1 MNDQRPEDRD
11 RTPGDHLNRGSG
23 RTFVALAFAAAIPV
37 LLLSG
42 WVATLMAQQQRDLT
56 RDAAVASATR
66 VAERVASDIAAQ
78 IAVLGAE
85 AASAS
90 LDQPDLTAFYAE
102 AERLRQ
108 AHPLWE
114 TVELSNPDGVQ
125 VVNLLRSLDKELG
138 PTADRKS
145 FDAVVRSKRPV
156 VGGIGPVGSI
166 SGKRLVAL
174 RVPVIRDGTLR
185 YVLSVGL
192 ATNAVSSILR
202 DAGAPEGWVGTIVD
216 ADGNTIARTRA
227 EAEELGHPANA
238 ALQSAIRRAP
248 QGFYN
253 GSTLEGSNVEV
264 VYRTLKATGG
274 WSVHFGMPAATLN
287 APVSRSYFVLA
298 GGSVLSI
305 GLGLALVGL
314 VGRDMA
320 QRRAGEQARFAL
332 ALRSSEEQGAVAVEA
347 AELGTLRWDTA
358 RGKVTGSARAAR
370 LLGWSAAIPEG
381 RESDADARDVLN
393 AVHADD
399 REPLSDALR
408 QSLADG
414 VPLDVEFRVVAPG
427 SGPRW
432 IRMTGRVPQ
441 LQKETPAGLIYG
453 VVTDIQP
460 RKTAEAERAELLR
473 RLGEAQENEQRRIAR
488 ELHDQVGQTV
498 TGLSLGLKSLEALL
512 ESARAPSDA
521 CRQVH
526 WLQSLAG
533 EIGRDIHRAAVDLR
547 PTALDDLG
555 LREALATLLRQ
566 WTLRHDIRSDFQVIG
581 ESVRLPAPVE
591 TAIYRIVQEALTN
604 VLKHAQASAVSVSL
618 EQRPEEVR
626 VIIEDDG
633 VGFDA
638 EAAPVPP
645 TNGSP
650 AKPRLGLSGIR
661 ERLSLLRGSLTLET
675 SPGSGTTLFVRIPYP
690 QQLA

>member
-1 MNDQRPEDRD
+1 
-11 RTPGDHLNRGSG
+11 
-23 RTFVALAFAAAIPV
+23 LAFAAAIPV

-56 RDAAVASATR
+56 RSAAVASATR

-78 IAVLGAE
+78 VAVLQAE

-90 LDQPDLTAFYAE
+90 LDRPDLAAFYAE

-114 TVELSNPDGVQ
+114 TVELSDPHGAQ
-125 VVNLLRSLDKELG
+125 VVNLLRTLDKELG

-145 FDAVVRSKRPV
+145 FDAVVSSMRPV

-174 RVPVIRDGTLR
+174 RVPVVRDDTLR

-227 EAEELGHPANA
+227 EEEELGHPANA
-238 ALQSAIRRAP
+238 ALQAAIRRAP
-248 QGFYN
+248 QGFYTA
-253 GSTLEGSNVEV
+253 STLEGSNVEV
-264 VYRTLKATGG
+264 VYRTLKDTGG
-274 WSVHFGMPAATLN
+274 WSVHFGLPAATLN
-287 APVSRSYFVLA
+287 GPVSRSYLVLG
-298 GGSVLSI
+298 GGSLVSI

-320 QRRAGEQARFAL
+320 QRRAGEQARFSL

-347 AELGTLRWDTA
+347 AELGTLRWDTVA
-358 RGKVTGSARAAR
+358 GRVTGSARAAQ
-370 LLGWSAAIPEG
+370 LLGWDASGSRGKESAT
-381 RESDADARDVLN
+381 DVEEILE
-393 AVHADD
+393 VIHVDD
-399 REPLSDALR
+399 RERLTDALR
-408 QSLADG
+408 QSLSAG
-414 VPLDVEFRVVAPG
+414 TPLDVEFRILNGGRDA
-427 SGPRW
+427 RW

-441 LQKETPAGLIYG
+441 LHKETPAGLIYG
-453 VVTDIQP
+453 VVSDIEP
-460 RKTAEAERAELLR
+460 RKRAEAERLSLLR

-498 TGLSLGLKSLEALL
+498 TGLSLGLKGLERLIAGYA
-512 ESARAPSDA
+512 EDEAHRHV
-521 CRQVH
+521 Q

-555 LREALATLLRQ
+555 LREALANLLRQ
-566 WTLRHDIRSDFQVIG
+566 WTLRHDIRSDFQVLG
-581 ESVRLPAPVE
+581 ESVRLPAAVE

-604 VLKHAQASAVSVSL
+604 VLKHARATTVSVSV
-618 EQRPEEVR
+618 EQRAEEVR

-633 VGFDA
+633 AGFDSEA
-638 EAAPVPP
+638 EP
-645 TNGSP
+645 TP
-650 AKPRLGLSGIR
+650 AAKPRLGLSGIR
-661 ERLSLLRGSLTLET
+661 ERLSLLRGSLSLET
-675 SPGSGTTLFVRIPYP
+675 SPGSGTTLYVRIPYP
-690 QQLA
+690 QRLV

>member
-1 MNDQRPEDRD
+1 MTARRPGEHDP
-11 RTPGDHLNRGSG
+11 TPAERLNRGSG
-23 RTFVALAFAAAIPV
+23 RTLVALAFAAAIPV

-66 VAERVASDIAAQ
+66 VAERVASDIASQ
-78 IAVLGAE
+78 IAVLQAE
-85 AASAS
+85 AASAT
-90 LDQPDLTAFYAE
+90 LDKPDLAAFYAE
-102 AERLRQ
+102 ADRLRQ
-108 AHPLWE
+108 AHPLWA
-114 TVELSNPDGVQ
+114 TVELADPDGAQ
-125 VVNLLRSLDKELG
+125 VVNLLRSLDEELG

-145 FDAVVRSKRPV
+145 FDAVVRTQRPV
-156 VGGIGPVGSI
+156 IGGIGPVGPI

-174 RVPVIRDGTLR
+174 RVPVIREGKLR
-185 YVLSVGL
+185 YVLSVRL

-227 EAEELGHPANA
+227 ESEELGHRANA
-238 ALQSAIRRAP
+238 ALQAAIRRAP
-248 QGFYN
+248 EGFYT

-264 VYRTLKATGG
+264 VYRTLKNTGG

-287 APVSRSYFVLA
+287 APVLRSYAVLA
-298 GGSVLSI
+298 GGSIVSI
-305 GLGLALVGL
+305 GLGLALVWL
-314 VGRDMA
+314 VGRDIA

-347 AELGTLRWDTA
+347 AELGTLRWDTVGE
-358 RGKVTGSARAAR
+358 RVTGSARAAQ
-370 LLGWSAAIPEG
+370 LLGWKAAILEG
-381 RESDADARDVLN
+381 GESEADAREVLST
-393 AVHADD
+393 VHDED
-399 REPLSDALR
+399 RERLSEALR

-414 VPLDVEFRVVAPG
+414 RPLDIEFRVVTPG

-441 LQKETPAGLIYG
+441 LQETHAGLIYG
-453 VVTDIQP
+453 VVVDIEP
-460 RKTAEAERAELLR
+460 RKAAEAERAELLR
-473 RLGEAQENEQRRIAR
+473 RLSEAQENEQRRIAR

-498 TGLSLGLKSLEALL
+498 TGLSLGLKSLERLL
-512 ESARAPSDA
+512 GNGAQGDVGRHV
-521 CRQVH
+521 Q

-547 PTALDDLG
+547 PTALDDVG

-566 WTLRHDIRSDFQVIG
+566 WTLRHDIRSDFQVLG
-581 ESVRLPAPVE
+581 ESVRLPAAVE

-604 VLKHAQASAVSVSL
+604 VLKHARASTVSVSM
-618 EQRPEEVR
+618 EQRAEEVR

-633 VGFDA
+633 VGFDG
-638 EAAPVPP
+638 EADPRP
-645 TNGSP
+645 S

-675 SPGSGTTLFVRIPYP
+675 SPGSGTTLYVRIPHP
-690 QQLA
+690 QQIA

>member
-1 MNDQRPEDRD
+1 MTGPSSTTGAQSISDQ
-11 RTPGDHLNRGSG
+11 LSRGRG

-78 IAVLGAE
+78 IAVLQAE

-90 LDQPDLTAFYAE
+90 LDRPDLAAFYAE

-108 AHPLWE
+108 AHPLWD

-125 VVNLLRSLDKELG
+125 VVNLLRTLDKELG

-145 FDAVVRSKRPV
+145 FDAVVRTKLPV

-174 RVPVIRDGTLR
+174 RVPVIRDGALR
-185 YVLSVGL
+185 CVLSVGL
-192 ATNAVSSILR
+192 ATNAISSILR

-227 EAEELGHPANA
+227 EAEELGHRANA
-238 ALQSAIRRAP
+238 ALQAAIRRAP
-248 QGFYN
+248 EGFYT

-264 VYRTLKATGG
+264 VYRTLKNTGG

-287 APVSRSYFVLA
+287 APVSRSYLVLA
-298 GGSVLSI
+298 GGSVVSI

-314 VGRDMA
+314 VGRDIA

-347 AELGTLRWDTA
+347 AELGTLRWDTV
-358 RGKVTGSARAAR
+358 RGKVTGSARAAH
-370 LLGWSAAIPEG
+370 LLGWGTAKPESK
-381 RESDADARDVLN
+381 ESDADAREVLN
-393 AVHADD
+393 SVHVDD
-399 REPLSDALR
+399 RERLSEALQR
-408 QSLADG
+408 SRADG
-414 VPLDVEFRVVAPG
+414 RRLDVEFRVVTPG

-441 LQKETPAGLIYG
+441 LQETHAGLIYG
-453 VVTDIQP
+453 VAADIEP
-460 RKTAEAERAELLR
+460 RKAAEAERGELLR
-473 RLGEAQENEQRRIAR
+473 RLSEAQENEQRRIAR

-498 TGLSLGLKSLEALL
+498 TGLSLGLKSLERLL
-512 ESARAPSDA
+512 GNGAQGDVGRHV
-521 CRQVH
+521 Q

-547 PTALDDLG
+547 PTALDDVG

-566 WTLRHDIRSDFQVIG
+566 WTLRHDIRSDFQVLG
-581 ESVRLPAPVE
+581 DSVRLPAAVE

-604 VLKHAQASAVSVSL
+604 VLKHAQASTVSVSL
-618 EQRPEEVR
+618 EQRTEEVR

-633 VGFDA
+633 VGFDG
-638 EAAPVPP
+638 EADPGP
-645 TNGSP
+645 S

-675 SPGSGTTLFVRIPYP
+675 SPVSGTTLYVRIPYP
-690 QQLA
+690 QQIA

>member
-1 MNDQRPEDRD
+1 MTGPSSTTGAQSIGDQ
-11 RTPGDHLNRGSG
+11 LSRGRG

-78 IAVLGAE
+78 IAVLQAE

-90 LDQPDLTAFYAE
+90 LDRPDLASFYAE

-108 AHPLWE
+108 AHPLWD

-125 VVNLLRSLDKELG
+125 VVNLLRTLDKELG

-145 FDAVVRSKRPV
+145 FDAVVRTKLPV

-174 RVPVIRDGTLR
+174 RVPVIRDGALR

-192 ATNAVSSILR
+192 ATNAISSILR

-227 EAEELGHPANA
+227 EAEELGHRANA
-238 ALQSAIRRAP
+238 ALQAAIRRAP
-248 QGFYN
+248 EGFYT

-264 VYRTLKATGG
+264 VYRTLKNTGG

-287 APVSRSYFVLA
+287 APVSRSYLVLA
-298 GGSVLSI
+298 GGSVVSI

-314 VGRDMA
+314 VGRDIA

-347 AELGTLRWDTA
+347 AELGTLRWDTV
-358 RGKVTGSARAAR
+358 RGKVTGSARAAH
-370 LLGWSAAIPEG
+370 LLGWGTAKPESK
-381 RESDADARDVLN
+381 ESDADAREVLN
-393 AVHADD
+393 SVHVDD
-399 REPLSDALR
+399 RERLSEALQR
-408 QSLADG
+408 SRADG
-414 VPLDVEFRVVAPG
+414 RRLDVEFRVVTPG

-441 LQKETPAGLIYG
+441 LQETHAGLIYG
-453 VVTDIQP
+453 VAADIEP
-460 RKTAEAERAELLR
+460 RKAAEAERGELLR
-473 RLGEAQENEQRRIAR
+473 RLSEAQENEQRRIAR

-498 TGLSLGLKSLEALL
+498 TGLSLGLKSLERLL
-512 ESARAPSDA
+512 GNGAQGDVGRHV
-521 CRQVH
+521 Q

-547 PTALDDLG
+547 PTALDDVG

-566 WTLRHDIRSDFQVIG
+566 WTLRHDIRSDFQVLG
-581 ESVRLPAPVE
+581 DSVRLPAAVE

-604 VLKHAQASAVSVSL
+604 VLKHAQASTVSVSL
-618 EQRPEEVR
+618 EQRTEEVR

-633 VGFDA
+633 VGFDG
-638 EAAPVPP
+638 EADPGP
-645 TNGSP
+645 S

-675 SPGSGTTLFVRIPYP
+675 SPVSGTTLYVRIPYP
-690 QQLA
+690 QQQIA